1 MAYTALYRKLR
12 PDTFDG
18 VVGQSHIIRS
28 LTNQMQSGRIS
39 HAYLFCGTRGT
50 GKTTTAKVFAKAI
63 NCEQPANGEPCGACE
78 ACHTIDSGVSMN
90 VIEIDAASNNGV
102 DNIRDIREE
111 VKYPPATGRY
121 KVYIIDEV
129 HMLSAGAFNA
139 LLKTLEEPPSHVV
152 FILATTDPQKIP
164 ATILSRC
171 QRFDFR
177 RISSADMAE
186 TLKRYMQDEN
196 VRVEDEALEYVARI
210 SDGAMRDALSLLD
223 QCISYYYD
231 EEITLAKVLDITGS
245 VDNAVFFAM
254 TDALLAQDAKAC
266 MEMIDDAAMRGRD
279 LSRFTMELL
288 THMRNLLVS
297 LSAAGSLDVSEENRR
312 AYTEQAAKT
321 KPEVWIDYIGALSE
335 LSSRMKYAANERMLL
350 EVCCIRLCSA
360 AGQVAAGQGD
370 GGQSSGQAQA
380 VDGALLERLAK
391 VEKAVKQGAA
401 AQSAASSAGSGAG
414 AAPKAEAAAK
424 PAVFAKKA
432 MPEDVKKVRS
442 GWNAFVAAF
451 PAPDK
456 SFLAETKAGYLDTA
470 QLFIVCGTMGIV
482 SILKRK
488 ADLISSKLQETFG
501 AEFDLQFVTSSEY
514 EASHKRLFGEQDSF
528 SEDGAIED
536 LKQSIHMDIE
546 VE

>member
-1 MAYTALYRKLR
+1 MAYTALYRKMR

-63 NCEQPANGEPCGACE
+63 NCQALAEGEPCGGCE
-78 ACHTIDSGVSMN
+78 ACCAIESGASMN
-90 VIEIDAASNNGV
+90 VIEIDAAANNGV

-129 HMLSAGAFNA
+129 HMLSTGAFNA
-139 LLKTLEEPPSHVV
+139 LLKTLEEPPEHVV

-177 RISSADMAE
+177 RISSADIAE
-186 TLKRYMQDEN
+186 TLKRYMQNEN
-196 VRVEDEALEYVARI
+196 VQVEDDALHYIARI

-245 VDNAVFFAM
+245 VDNAVFFEM
-254 TDALLAQDAKAC
+254 TEALLANDAKAC

-279 LSRFTMELL
+279 LSRFTTEIL

-297 LSAAGSLDVSEENRR
+297 LSAAGATSALDASAESRE
-312 AYTEQAAKT
+312 AYAAQAAKAT
-321 KPEVWIDYIGALSE
+321 AETWIAYIGAFSE
-335 LSSRMKYAANERMLL
+335 LASRMKYASNDRMLL

-360 AGQVAAGQGD
+360 AGQVSAPQAGGD
-370 GGQSSGQAQA
+370 IDSA
-380 VDGALLERLAK
+380 VMARLEK
-391 VEKAVKQGAA
+391 VERAVKQGVAQAA
-401 AQSAASSAGSGAG
+401 APASAGKPASAP
-414 AAPKAEAAAK
+414 AAEEK

-432 MPEDVKKVRS
+432 VPEDVKKVRS
-442 GWNAFVAAF
+442 GWKAFVAAF
-451 PAPDK
+451 PPPEK
-456 SFLAETKAGYLDTA
+456 NFLADTDAGYLNTS
-470 QLFIVCGTMGIV
+470 QLFIVCSTMGV
-482 SILKRK
+482 ASLLKRK
-488 ADLISSKLQETFG
+488 ADLIAEKLREAFG
-501 AEFDLQFVTSSEY
+501 ADFDLQFVTRNEY
-514 EASHKRLFGEQDSF
+514 EANHKRLFGGQDSF
-528 SEDGAIED
+528 SEDGAIAD
-536 LKQSIHMDIE
+536 LKESIHMDIE